1 MSFKIN
7 NKRGLAVIVSCAII
21 ICNFYA
27 CKKSNSSSGVTHVI
41 TYKLTGSIYTPFNN
55 ISYTDSLGIQESA
68 SAADST
74 IGWSKV
80 VTEHYS
86 NFPVMLEVQ
95 GQNSSSS
102 QLTYTL
108 EIIVDGTSR
117 AKQQYSTAAFNSFD
131 SQVSTLIQ

>member
-1 MSFKIN
+1 MSFKTN
-7 NKRGLAVIVSCAII
+7 NKRCLTVIVSFII

-27 CKKSNSSSGVTHVI
+27 CKKTSSSSAVTHVI

-74 IGWSKV
+74 VGWSKV

-102 QLTYTL
+102 QLTYIL
-108 EIIVDGTSR
+108 EIIVDGTTR
-117 AKQQYSTAAFNSFD
+117 AKQQYSTPAFNSFD
-131 SQVSTLIQ
+131 NQVSALIQ